1 MSIEANKAVIRRY
14 KEGILN
20 SRDLAALD
28 AIVTEDYLD
37 HAAFP
42 EQGPWT
48 GRTEAA
54 GRLPVRRV

>member
-20 SRDLAALD
+20 SR
-28 AIVTEDYLD
+28 
-37 HAAFP
+37 
-42 EQGPWT
+42 
-48 GRTEAA
+48 TEAA